1 MRIKPF
7 IFGYHIKKDEL
18 ILPIERYEE
27 AGYDVVEDG
36 DYWII
41 GAINERKICNTS
53 NYVKKIHPW
62 QMFYSFKGKELDDDN
77 LW

>member
-1 MRIKPF
+1 MKEPF

-41 GAINERKICNTS
+41 GGINE
-53 NYVKKIHPW
+53 KKIYEVSKYVNRVHPW

>member
-1 MRIKPF
+1 MMKEPF

-36 DYWII
+36 DCWII
-41 GAINERKICNTS
+41 GAINESNICNVS
-53 NYVKKIHPW
+53 KYVRRILPW
-62 QMFYSFKGKELDDDN
+62 QFFYSFKSKELSDDN

>member
-1 MRIKPF
+1 MKKPF

-18 ILPIERYEE
+18 ILPIETYEE

-36 DYWII
+36 DCWII
-41 GAINERKICNTS
+41 GAINESVIRNISK
-53 NYVKKIHPW
+53 YVNRVHPW
-62 QMFYSFKGKELDDDN
+62 QFFSSFKSKELDDDN